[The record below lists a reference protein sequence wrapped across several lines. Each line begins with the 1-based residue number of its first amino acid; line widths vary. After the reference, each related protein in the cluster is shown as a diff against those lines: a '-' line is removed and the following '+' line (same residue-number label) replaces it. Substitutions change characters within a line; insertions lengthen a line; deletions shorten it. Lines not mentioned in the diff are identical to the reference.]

1 MSTVLV
7 GVLMTASPALAQTEE
22 EERVVVARQALGEIM
37 DTSDAAIPSY
47 SRTHGLFGGVS
58 LEGVTI
64 RFDGYTNER
73 FYGEKL
79 NTAAI
84 VLERQVVPVHH
95 AEVVAELQAA
105 LSEHTP

>member
-7 GVLMTASPALAQTEE
+7 GVLTTASPALAQTEE
-22 EERVVVARQALGEIM
+22 AERVVVARQALGEIM
-37 DTSDAAIPSY
+37 DTPDAAIPSY
-47 SRTHGLFGGVS
+47 SRTRGLFAGVS
-58 LEGVTI
+58 LAGVTI
-64 RFDGYTNER
+64 RSDGDANER

-84 VLERQVVPVHH
+84 VLKRQVVPAHH
-95 AEVVAELQAA
+95 TEVVAESQTA